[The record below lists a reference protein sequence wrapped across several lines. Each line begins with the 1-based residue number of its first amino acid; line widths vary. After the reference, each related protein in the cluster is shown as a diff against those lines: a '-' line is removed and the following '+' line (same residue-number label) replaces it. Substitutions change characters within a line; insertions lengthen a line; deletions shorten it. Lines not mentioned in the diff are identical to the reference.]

1 MMRVAVLDDSRKDIE
16 RLTGYLRKFEADR
29 HLSIQIDTYNS
40 SFDFLEEFRS
50 QYDALFLD
58 IEMPGS
64 DGMEVAREVRS
75 KDEAV
80 GIIFVT
86 NMAQYAVQ
94 GYEVN
99 AIDFMVKPFQ
109 YYVFTEKLERALRFF
124 KRHEQ
129 RMLLLTGDGE
139 IHRVP
144 ASSVIYIEK
153 EKDNLLYHT
162 ETDIYKERGSI
173 RQCKEKL
180 EDLPFAECTS
190 GCLVNLEYVVKVG
203 KDSVTA
209 GKAEL
214 PLSRRMKKQFTA
226 EYINYVNGE

>member
-1 MMRVAVLDDSRKDIE
+1 MMRVAVLDDSREDIE
-16 RLTGYLRKFEADR
+16 RLTGYLRQFEADR

-109 YYVFTEKLERALRFF
+109 FYVFTEKLERALRFF
-124 KRHEQ
+124 KKREQ
-129 RMLLLTGDGE
+129 RTLLLTADGNL
-139 IHRVP
+139 HRIP

-153 EKDNLLYHT
+153 EKDNLIYHT
-162 ETDIYKERGSI
+162 ETGIYQERGSI
-173 RQCKEKL
+173 RQCREKL
-180 EDLPFAECTS
+180 KGLPFSECTS
-190 GCLVNLEYVVKVG
+190 GCLVNLEHVIKVG
-203 KDSVTA
+203 RDSVTTGSA
-209 GKAEL
+209 DI
-214 PLSRRMKKQFTA
+214 PLSRRMKKQFTT

>member
-1 MMRVAVLDDSRKDIE
+1 MRVAVLDDSKEDIE
-16 RLTGYLRKFEADR
+16 RLAGYLRQFEKDR
-29 HLSIQIDTYNS
+29 HFSIQIDMYKS
-40 SFDFLEEFRS
+40 SFNFLEEFRS
-50 QYDALFLD
+50 QYDVLFLD

-64 DGMEVAREVRS
+64 DGMEVAREVRE
-75 KDEAV
+75 KDESV

-124 KRHEQ
+124 KMRKQ
-129 RMLLLTGDGE
+129 RMLLLTGEGE
-139 IHRVP
+139 IHRIP
-144 ASSVIYIEK
+144 ASSVRYIEK

-162 ETDIYKERGSI
+162 DTDVYKERGSI

-180 EDLPFAECTS
+180 KELPFSECTS
-190 GCLVNLEYVVKVG
+190 GCLVNLEYVTKVG
-203 KDSVTA
+203 KDSVAVSGT
-209 GKAEL
+209 EL
-214 PLSRRMKKQFTA
+214 PLSRRMKKQFTT
-226 EYINYVNGE
+226 EYINYVNEE